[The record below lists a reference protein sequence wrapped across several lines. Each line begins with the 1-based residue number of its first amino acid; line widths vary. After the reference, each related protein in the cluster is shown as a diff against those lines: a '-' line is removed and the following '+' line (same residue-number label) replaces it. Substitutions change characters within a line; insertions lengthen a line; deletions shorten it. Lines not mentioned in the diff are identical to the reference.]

1 MDFPLQAIYR
11 IISWNLLSL
20 IYRYHYFTSLIDRT
34 CARVLGLPPESGFLK
49 LNEDILRDIISYL
62 APLDAF
68 RLSRATR
75 VVRDIARPRALY
87 SVTMHRTSDY
97 GHDYRRVTKFC
108 DYMLDDI
115 CCRLIHLHE
124 LNLHITF
131 GADSDHSGDIELQ
144 EARKDATGRLVVLLQ
159 KACNLQSIRLEAFF
173 TLIRMEPNIRPAIV
187 ALPSLRNLDISLFR
201 NTMLAEDRDG
211 GIRYDTT
218 YEHGRNWVSMREAI
232 CAIRNMQI
240 NTLELENLQRESP
253 GEYPDTLDF
262 SFPSVRELVLDKCHF
277 SMAMLIHVFPNL
289 RVLRVA
295 EPPLTQYDA
304 FWVDFD
310 DADAS
315 FWSSLDHV
323 EGPSEFFEKWS
334 PTFPIHCVSLTDQL
348 AGSDVMPVS
357 NPRIVRDTILRL
369 VQQTNPRALAF
380 PVLVDSEPTQ
390 PAAYHDPPTPGS
402 PRYHN
407 LKADPGQAD
416 HFWAP
421 FVASASGLRI
431 LNLTLR
437 VPPSTEDLM
446 AVLKPYMAILRRVFR
461 RLPGLELVRLAVI
474 YDTHQEKSF
483 ADWLPVLIAPAR
495 AEWLPAS
502 VTPDQVDRLASRL
515 LKTSVRCLSLSFT
528 AWRHRKVKGGTRVIV
543 GCAAWEVLP
552 NSQGVNT
559 LERITEAREEEI
571 YGQIMA
577 SDPDLITAL

>member
-1 MDFPLQAIYR
+1 
-11 IISWNLLSL
+11 
-20 IYRYHYFTSLIDRT
+20 
-34 CARVLGLPPESGFLK
+34 
-49 LNEDILRDIISYL
+49 
-62 APLDAF
+62 
-68 RLSRATR
+68 
-75 VVRDIARPRALY
+75 
-87 SVTMHRTSDY
+87 
-97 GHDYRRVTKFC
+97 
-108 DYMLDDI
+108 
-115 CCRLIHLHE
+115 
-124 LNLHITF
+124 
-131 GADSDHSGDIELQ
+131 
-144 EARKDATGRLVVLLQ
+144 
-159 KACNLQSIRLEAFF
+159 
-173 TLIRMEPNIRPAIV
+173 
-187 ALPSLRNLDISLFR
+187 
-201 NTMLAEDRDG
+201 
-211 GIRYDTT
+211 
-218 YEHGRNWVSMREAI
+218 MREAI

-446 AVLKPYMAILRRVFR
+446 AVLKPYMVS
-461 RLPGLELVRLAVI
+461 
-474 YDTHQEKSF
+474 TQ
-483 ADWLPVLIAPAR
+483 
-495 AEWLPAS
+495 
-502 VTPDQVDRLASRL
+502 
-515 LKTSVRCLSLSFT
+515 
-528 AWRHRKVKGGTRVIV
+528 
-543 GCAAWEVLP
+543 
-552 NSQGVNT
+552 
-559 LERITEAREEEI
+559 
-571 YGQIMA
+571 
-577 SDPDLITAL
+577 